1 MLKDKI
7 VTINNNKENIRI
19 ANSVWHKILPFV
31 LIISF
36 MWLGF
41 YQALLAFNAYPLEL
55 LTGSISSSFI
65 LEIVLTG
72 LIYYIGFEILF
83 WVYRFA
89 IGFSLYSFVVPS
101 QAVKDGL
108 RWWIIVRNLIMGG
121 LYFLCIWLPYIYSY
135 LAIVDLLCLFFV
147 FVMFTLTQLK
157 KYAEPMIYPFVYK
170 SLMLPFI
177 IYEFLNATVQVVGY
191 LLWKSF

>member
-72 LIYYIGFEILF
+72 LITSALKFFFGFTGLQLGLVCILLWF
-83 WVYRFA
+83 
-89 IGFSLYSFVVPS
+89 
-101 QAVKDGL
+101 QAK
-108 RWWIIVRNLIMGG
+108 
-121 LYFLCIWLPYIYSY
+121 
-135 LAIVDLLCLFFV
+135 
-147 FVMFTLTQLK
+147 QLK
-157 KYAEPMIYPFVYK
+157 MV
-170 SLMLPFI
+170 L
-177 IYEFLNATVQVVGY
+177 GGG
-191 LLWKSF
+191 